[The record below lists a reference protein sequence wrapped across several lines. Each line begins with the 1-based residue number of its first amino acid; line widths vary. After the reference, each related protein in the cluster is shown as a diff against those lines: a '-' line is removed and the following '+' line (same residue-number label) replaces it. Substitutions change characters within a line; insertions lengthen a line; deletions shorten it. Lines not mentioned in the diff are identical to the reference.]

1 MTSAAG
7 IAYREHRGGDPI
19 KGHPP
24 LIFIHGAGGNYLHWP
39 AELRRIE
46 GEHVF
51 AIDLPG
57 HGDSGKEGKR
67 TIGGY
72 VKHLVNWMDA
82 LELGSAVLIG
92 HSMGGAIALTTALEM
107 PERVSGLIL
116 VGTGGRLRVSPM
128 ILELTENP
136 QMLNQAVEVIIT
148 WAFSEGTPANLISL
162 AQERMAETQ
171 PAVMHGDFSAC
182 DEFDVMERLGELTM
196 PVQVICGNEDQLTPV
211 KYSRFL
217 SESIPDARLDLVEGA
232 GHMVMLEKP
241 GEVLKIVQRF
251 LEETYG

>member
-1 MTSAAG
+1 MSSAAS
-7 IAYREHRGGDPI
+7 IAYREHRGGDPQ

-39 AELRRIE
+39 AEIRRME
-46 GEHVF
+46 REHVF
-51 AIDLPG
+51 ALDLPG
-57 HGDSGKEGKR
+57 HGDSGKEGER
-67 TIGGY
+67 TIKGY
-72 VKHLVNWMDA
+72 VKHLVSWMDA

-128 ILELTENP
+128 ILELSDNAE
-136 QMLNQAVEVIIT
+136 MLNQAVEVIIT
-148 WAFSEGTPANLISL
+148 WAFSDKTPANLISL
-162 AQERMAETQ
+162 AQKRMAETH
-171 PAVMHGDFSAC
+171 PDVLHGDFSAC
-182 DEFDVMERLGELTM
+182 DEFDVMERLGELAM
-196 PVQVICGNEDQLTPV
+196 PVQIICGNEDQLTPV

-217 SESIPDARLDLVEGA
+217 SESIPDARLDLVEDA

-241 GEVLKIVQRF
+241 GEVLEIIQRF
-251 LEETYG
+251 LEVTYT